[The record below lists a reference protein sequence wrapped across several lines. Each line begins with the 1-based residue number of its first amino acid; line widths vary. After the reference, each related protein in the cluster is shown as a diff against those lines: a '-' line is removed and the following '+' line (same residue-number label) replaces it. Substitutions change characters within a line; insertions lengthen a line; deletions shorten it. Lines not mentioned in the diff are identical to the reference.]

1 MLGEGAFGKVYC
13 ATQKGPGKICAIKV
27 LDKYHIMKV
36 SIIIYANFAQHKKI
50 QSVFRERDLLRD
62 LVHPN
67 IIRQYLT
74 FQDDQNLY
82 YVFEYVNRGSLTKLI
97 SKLSLGELRMP
108 MDLVR
113 FYAAE
118 IVLALEFLHSKKIIH
133 RDLKPENILIS
144 DDWHLK
150 LVMLP
155 S

>member
-1 MLGEGAFGKVYC
+1 M
-13 ATQKGPGKICAIKV
+13 
-27 LDKYHIMKV
+27 
-36 SIIIYANFAQHKKI
+36 
-50 QSVFRERDLLRD
+50 FRERDLLRD

-155 S
+155 SCL